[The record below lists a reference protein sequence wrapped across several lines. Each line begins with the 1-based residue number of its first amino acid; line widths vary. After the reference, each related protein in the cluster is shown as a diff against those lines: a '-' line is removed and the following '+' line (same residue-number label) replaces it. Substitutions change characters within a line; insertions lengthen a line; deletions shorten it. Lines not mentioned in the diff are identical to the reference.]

1 MNDLGCSHGTCTK
14 IMSELDNRKGIG
26 LIEKKR
32 QGLGRPDIIYVKILS
47 QHVLL
52 ILLRMTKKSL
62 IILMFSQ
69 KYKIWISGFPK
80 IKLPE
85 IQKADFQKSKI

>member
-32 QGLGRPDIIYVKILS
+32 QGLGRPDIIYVKNFVTACASGPIEDDE
-47 QHVLL
+47 
-52 ILLRMTKKSL
+52 KSL
-62 IILMFSQ
+62 IIP
-69 KYKIWISGFPK
+69 IFP
-80 IKLPE
+80 
-85 IQKADFQKSKI
+85 QKSKIWTS